1 MTLKSSFTL
10 FSKGALTV
18 TSLSVL
24 TAMLLPSQVLS
35 LTTQIEDIQGL
46 EQHKQGTRSLSNQLN
61 AIEKSTVLIAD
72 KDDDDRKRGERRR
85 NDDDDRDNNY
95 RRDGYGRQERRYSS
109 KNFRIKNWNTSLKLG
124 RLANYNKKALVV
136 YLDILEKPVTRYA
149 NAVYTVYARKNNRWV
164 QVYTSTG
171 ARLIDKNAG
180 RFYLQPEVIELNQ
193 LRLDNI
199 DLSQSEL
206 KFVTQVRYDSVS
218 TRDETLVFEDIW
230 NYREITEISSV
241 SQVTTISS
249 TTTTTTT
256 TQTGGTSTVGT
267 STGGTSTSGQS
278 VTLANGFRISYL
290 GVSYSGNTS
299 TWRYYVEELPRARD
313 LSNWVLGLPSCVRVA
328 GASPRGEL
336 VNPDPN
342 ARISGVKW
350 QPGGSF
356 QKGEFVVQLDRR
368 YAEGSIDVAAK
379 GPDVARGVLV
389 GPSCSTL

>member
-1 MTLKSSFTL
+1 
-10 FSKGALTV
+10 
-18 TSLSVL
+18 
-24 TAMLLPSQVLS
+24 
-35 LTTQIEDIQGL
+35 
-46 EQHKQGTRSLSNQLN
+46 LN
-61 AIEKSTVLIAD
+61 TIEKSTLLIAD
-72 KDDDDRKRGERRR
+72 KDDDGDDGDRKRGQRRR
-85 NDDDDRDNNY
+85 NGDDDDNDDDDRK
-95 RRDGYGRQERRYSS
+95 RGYGRQERRYSS

-124 RLANYNKKALVV
+124 RLVNYNKKALVV

-180 RFYLQPEVIELNQ
+180 RFYLQPEVIELNR
-193 LRLDNI
+193 LGLDNI
-199 DLSQSEL
+199 DLSRSEL
-206 KFVTQVRYDSVS
+206 KFVTQVRYDSAS

-256 TQTGGTSTVGT
+256 TQTGGTSTGGT

-278 VTLANGFRISYL
+278 VTLANGFRITYL